1 MNIAKF
7 YGRPSAWAGGSLHDA
22 RRAREV
28 LGPVQRVRPRDEPT
42 RADHHEDRCAPHEG
56 RAALSVQGD
65 LRVARHD
72 DGGPAELVHAGMG
85 TRTARG
91 NRGHGA
97 VRQVRRLAGLV
108 HSVAALAFKVGPA
121 AESPTRFSARFSGTI
136 QIRPERRNLI
146 LATRIRGPEGVG
158 SWSSGTSGR
167 GRTRSRRPG
176 RKNSTRRTRPPS
188 TRSVRISDRSIRCS
202 SEARTFGPPRHSR
215 TRALPTRTSSSACS
229 RKEAARIR
237 NMRLKPRKRLFPTGP
252 RPRTR
257 TESDSFN
264 APPT

>member
-7 YGRPSAWAGGSLHDA
+7 YGRPPAWAAGSLHDT

-28 LGPVQRVRPRDEPT
+28 LSPVQRVRPWDEPP
-42 RADHHEDRCAPHEG
+42 RADHHEDRRASHEG
-56 RAALSVQGD
+56 GAALGVQGG

-72 DGGPAELVHAGMG
+72 DRSPAELIHAGMG

-97 VRQVRRLAGLV
+97 VRQVRGLAGLV
-108 HSVAALAFKVGPA
+108 HSVAAPAFKVGPA
-121 AESPTRFSARFSGTI
+121 AESPTRFSARFSGTT

-146 LATRIRGPEGVG
+146 LAPPIRELKGAG

-188 TRSVRISDRSIRCS
+188 TRSVRISDRSIR
-202 SEARTFGPPRHSR
+202 
-215 TRALPTRTSSSACS
+215 
-229 RKEAARIR
+229 
-237 NMRLKPRKRLFPTGP
+237 
-252 RPRTR
+252 
-257 TESDSFN
+257 
-264 APPT
+264 